1 MLEDKTLDLHR
12 VHAIRLIGLNK
23 VAHVMLLHVWC
34 SLLGCNRDNHL
45 ISVPQL
51 YKYTRCC
58 HAIRIHGHVIPG
70 PSTFV
75 NTVYWGLVSGAQGC
89 GARGHWGT
97 VYWGTRLWGTKL
109 WGTTSLG
116 QNPWGTM
123 HWGRWSLGPKVVG
136 HEVVGH
142 DVTGAKSLGHNVLG
156 HDDLGHNDGHRKA
169 QGHETG

>member
-1 MLEDKTLDLHR
+1 MS
-12 VHAIRLIGLNK
+12 
-23 VAHVMLLHVWC
+23 LHVWC

-51 YKYTRCC
+51 YKYTLCC

-97 VYWGTRLWGTKL
+97 VYWGR
-109 WGTTSLG
+109 
-116 QNPWGTM
+116 
-123 HWGRWSLGPKVVG
+123 RSLGPKVVG

-142 DVTGAKSLGHNVLG
+142 DVTGAKPLGHNALG
-156 HDDLGHNDGHRKA
+156 QVVTGA
-169 QGHETG
+169 QGCGA